1 MKRILALL
9 VSLFLC
15 IGLGAQ
21 FRYRN
26 PVLHADYS
34 DPDVCRVG
42 EEYWMTA
49 SSFNWF
55 PGLPVLHSRDLVHWE
70 LVGAALT
77 DYPGEGWDGPEDD
90 FRSTVRHGKA
100 VWAPAIRYHEGWFYI
115 YVGDPDRGIF
125 MVRTQDPQGPWEP
138 PVWVVREKG
147 FIDPCPFWDE
157 DGKAYLSHGCAGS
170 RAGNKSVLFVAPMAS
185 DGTHLT
191 GPSRIVYDGH
201 LSQPTI
207 EGTKFYKRDGKYYIF
222 SPAGGVATG
231 WQTVLRADSPWG
243 PYEERIVMAWAE
255 GTVNGPHQGAW
266 VQTPEGEDWFLH
278 FQDKGAYGR
287 IVHLQP
293 LRWGDD
299 DWPMMGE
306 DPDGDGVGQPV
317 KAWIAPKEEIP
328 GHPSTGSGT
337 AGNDERNVGNDGY
350 MPYGIGLEWQYPA
363 VPSPYWHFA
372 LPDGGVRLYSVQRKP
387 DDCLRNCPNFLA
399 QKFPAERFTV
409 RAKLSFRPNPQLKER
424 GEQAGFAVMGDEYAG
439 LRLTDTPEGALLEY
453 VKCLNASSGG
463 FETTERLVVLPYRY
477 EPLPHERESRNVPLV
492 HYPDVPEAVIWVELD
507 VRAKAV
513 EGNVPDA
520 VCRFSYSLDGK
531 RFTKVEGSFTARP
544 GTWVGAKFG
553 FWCNRFSLKNDSGW
567 LDVLDLKVKPFYD
580 PLEGFLYDEEKVPAY
595 TLPDVLNGAKT
606 VRDWERKRR
615 PELLALFEKEM
626 YGSVPGKPEGL
637 HFRVLEE
644 DRTALDGLA
653 TRRQVRVFFD
663 KEEADYLTLLLY
675 LPNHR
680 SKKVPAFLGVNFF
693 GNHTIDTDPGIL
705 LPDSL
710 RYRPDFT
717 LDARGSQQHRWPLKT
732 IVERGYAVATFCCED
747 VAWDA
752 DVVSGVRALYAHSE
766 DKTPDAAVRPPYTWG
781 TLAAWGWGLSRALDY
796 LEADPD
802 VDGTR
807 VAVFGHSRMGK
818 AAVWA
823 SARDT
828 RFAMVVSNASGCG
841 GAALSRR
848 RYGETVRRINTSYP
862 YWFCEAFHKYGDN
875 EDLLPFDQHELLALI
890 APRPLYVESGSE
902 DRWSDPHGEFLGLA
916 HATPVYRLY
925 GYEGFGP
932 EEWPGLGPSGVENPI
947 SRGRTGYHI
956 RAGRHEILLYD
967 WLQYLSFAD
976 RYLR

>member
-1 MKRILALL
+1 MRRAVALL
-9 VSLFLC
+9 ASLCLC
-15 IGLGAQ
+15 IGLVAQ
-21 FRYRN
+21 FRYSN

-42 EEYWMTA
+42 EDYWMTA

-55 PGLPVLHSRDLVHWE
+55 PGLPILHSRNLVDWE

-77 DYPGEGWDGPEDD
+77 DYPGEGWTRPEDD
-90 FRSTVRHGKA
+90 FRTTVQHGNG

-115 YVGDPDRGIF
+115 FVGDPDRGIF
-125 MVRTQDPQGPWEP
+125 MVRTQDPQSPWEP

-157 DGKAYLSHGCAGS
+157 DGNAYLSHGCAGS
-170 RAGNKSVLFVAPMAS
+170 RAGVKSVLFVAPMAP
-185 DGTHLT
+185 DGTRLL
-191 GPSRIVYDGH
+191 GPSRVVYDGH

-231 WQTVLRADSPWG
+231 WQTVLRSDSPMG

-255 GTVNGPHQGAW
+255 GTINGPHQGAW

-293 LRWGDD
+293 MKWEADG
-299 DWPMMGE
+299 WPVIGE

-317 KAWIAPKEEIP
+317 KAWVAPK
-328 GHPSTGSGT
+328 GGSTGSPT
-337 AGNDERNVGNDGY
+337 YR
-350 MPYGIGLEWQYPA
+350 PYGIGLEWQYPA

-372 LPDGGVRLYSVQRKP
+372 LPDGGIRLYSVERKP
-387 DDCLRNCPNFLA
+387 DESLQDCPNFLS

-424 GEQAGFAVMGDEYAG
+424 GEQAGFAVMGKESAG
-439 LRLTDTPEGALLEY
+439 LRLTDTPEGARLEY
-453 VKCLNASSGG
+453 FNGRDAKELA
-463 FETTERLVVLPYRY
+463 VLPYRY
-477 EPLPHERESRNVPLV
+477 EPLPHGRESRNVPLV
-492 HYPDVPEAVIWVELD
+492 SYPDVPEVVIWVELD

-520 VCRFSYSLDGK
+520 VCRFRYSLDGK
-531 RFTKVEGSFTARP
+531 RFTQAEGTFTARP

-553 FWCNRFSLKNDSGW
+553 FWCSRSTPKNDSGW
-567 LDVLDLKVKPFYD
+567 VDIMDLKVKPFYD
-580 PLEGFLYDEEKVPAY
+580 PLEGFLYDEDKVLAY
-595 TLPDVLNGAKT
+595 TLPNVLGGAKT
-606 VRDWERKRR
+606 IRDWENKRR
-615 PELLALFEKEM
+615 PELLELFEKEM
-626 YGSVPGKPEGL
+626 YGSVPGKPEAL
-637 HFRVLEE
+637 HFQVREQAA
-644 DRTALDGLA
+644 DAFDGLA
-653 TRRQVRVFFD
+653 TRRQVRLFFD
-663 KEEADYLTLLLY
+663 AEETMYEDLILY
-675 LPNHR
+675 IPNNR
-680 SKKVPAFLGVNFF
+680 KKPAPAFLGVNFF

-717 LDARGSQQHRWPLKT
+717 LDARGSQQHRWPVKA

-747 VAWDA
+747 VAPDT
-752 DVVSGVRALYAHSE
+752 DKVMGVRAKY
-766 DKTPDAAVRPPYTWG
+766 VGFTWG
-781 TLAAWGWGLSRALDY
+781 NLAAWGWGLSRALDY

-823 SARDT
+823 GARDT
-828 RFAMVVSNASGCG
+828 RFAMVISNASGCG

-862 YWFCEAFHKYGDN
+862 YWFCEAFHKYDDN

-902 DRWSDPHGEFLGLA
+902 DRWSDPRGEFLGLVNA
-916 HATPVYRLY
+916 GPAYALY
-925 GYEGFGP
+925 GYDTFSEADYP
-932 EEWPGLGPSGVENPI
+932 AEEQPVTK
-947 SRGRTGYHI
+947 GRTGYHI
-956 RAGRHEILLYD
+956 RDGRHEILLYD
-967 WLQYLSFAD
+967 WVQYLSFAD
-976 RYLR
+976 RYLK